1 MRSTMTIAA
10 LLLGCACTTIH
21 AQDTLDARLRRAEAQ
36 RQTDEAKAKADEA
49 LRLAQERASRPG
61 ATARTGTPTVT
72 INPEQARALVGN
84 QPTQAPVAPVAPPP
98 APERFEILQLSGFLD
113 DPQTMEAWVIYNG
126 RRFAVSLSQRE
137 LADGWNVTRI
147 QSDAVE
153 FSRGLVKRMVRFVP
167 AAASTNSSGAASAP
181 TQGLGR

>member
-1 MRSTMTIAA
+1 MRGLKTTVTA
-10 LLLGCACTTIH
+10 LLVCACALAQ

-36 RQTDEAKAKADEA
+36 RQADEAKAKADEA
-49 LRLAQERASRPG
+49 LRLAQERASRPS
-61 ATARTGTPTVT
+61 AAPRTSTPTVT
-72 INPEQARALVGN
+72 INPEQARALVAPAGS
-84 QPTQAPVAPVAPPP
+84 QVPVATPSPVQ

-126 RRFAVSLSQRE
+126 RRFAVSVAQRE